1 MRLVEELIDDPQVR
15 ANGLLVEVEHQAA
28 GKVKTMGPLAQF
40 SDTPF
45 PDALPSPA
53 LGQHTEE
60 ILLEL
65 GFSLEEVVELRQ
77 SGAVS

>member
-1 MRLVEELIDDPQVR
+1 LVEELIDDPQVL
-15 ANGLLVEVEHQAA
+15 ANGLLVEVEHHAA

-45 PDALPSPA
+45 PNAPASPA

-65 GFSLEEVVELRQ
+65 GYSPEEVNRWRQ
-77 SGAVS
+77 DRIVG